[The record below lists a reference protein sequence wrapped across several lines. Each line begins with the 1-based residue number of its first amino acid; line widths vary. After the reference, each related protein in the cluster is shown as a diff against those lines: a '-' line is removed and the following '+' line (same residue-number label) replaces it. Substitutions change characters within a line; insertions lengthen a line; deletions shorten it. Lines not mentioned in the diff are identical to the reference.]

1 MNSSAEAA
9 TRTAAA
15 LAALCAALL
24 PAPVAAQQQPEDLP
38 QDPAPLGPP
47 LEGEEAPLGPPL
59 GPPLEGEE
67 EAPLGPPLPPAAEE
81 EEEEGGVNPMELDR
95 VIITDE
101 ELARLGGSATV
112 LGEAELEAVEADD
125 PHEILRRVPGVFAR
139 GEDGFGLRPNIGIRG
154 ANSERSSKVAL
165 LEDGVLFGP
174 APYSAPAAYYFPIM
188 TRMIGVE
195 ILKGP
200 AAIVYGPN
208 TVGGAINFQTRP
220 VPLGPA
226 AMVDVSGGSFLTGRL
241 HSYAGWGGEYGG
253 VLLEGVHWR
262 SDGFK
267 TIDGAPQASTGFEKN
282 ELMLKA
288 RLNSDPHRALWHV
301 GDLKVGWASELSQ
314 ETYLGLSEEDFRADP
329 YRRYLASRRAEM
341 DWDRLQLQ
349 LRYSLLFRDGHEL
362 QVTAYRHHFDRAWT
376 KLNRFHGDAAPSVAE
391 VLADPDSGARR
402 AYYDVLTG
410 ADDSLDRSTWL
421 RIGPNQRSFV
431 SQGVQARYEHVW
443 GGASW
448 SNLLEA
454 GLRLHQDQIERL
466 HTERPYAVRGGRLEL
481 AEPERAPI
489 RTADNTG
496 WAVALAGHVRDQW
509 SWQRLT
515 VAPGLRL
522 ESIWTSFEDRLGGA
536 PASSEDHQLVVIPG
550 IGANM
555 EIWQGLSALA
565 GVHRGFSPRAP
576 GGAEGVEPEISIN
589 AEAGLRYL
597 DPEAGTLLDVVG
609 FYNAYSNLS
618 GQCTFSAGCV
628 AEDLDQQFNAGEVD
642 IWGVE
647 ALFDHR
653 FDLGSALELPLRI
666 AYTYTDSSFA
676 TAFTSFN
683 PQLGE
688 VEVGDRLPYIP
699 RHQLAL
705 RLGLEAWQRLEANLA
720 ATYVGE
726 ALEQA
731 GRDGL
736 VPQTDAWVS
745 LSALVRVRV
754 WEELYVYGRGDNL
767 LGVAPLISR
776 RPYGARP
783 GAPRLLQLG
792 VRWEL

>member
-1 MNSSAEAA
+1 MSH
-9 TRTAAA
+9 RRHHR
-15 LAALCAALL
+15 AALL
-24 PAPVAAQQQPEDLP
+24 VFLLALSPGLVFGQQEPGPEEPLEEEEE
-38 QDPAPLGPP
+38 PLGPP
-47 LEGEEAPLGPPL
+47 LGPPMEGEGEPLGPPL
-59 GPPLEGEE
+59 GPPLEGEPLE
-67 EAPLGPPLPPAAEE
+67 GDPLGPPLP
-81 EEEEGGVNPMELDR
+81 EGEDGAMELDR

-101 ELARLGGSATV
+101 ELSRLGGSGTV

-208 TVGGAINFQTRP
+208 TVGGAINLETRP

-226 AMVDVSGGSFLTGRL
+226 AMIDVSGGSYLTGRL
-241 HSYAGWGGEYGG
+241 HSYGGWGGKYGG

-267 TIDGAPQASTGFEKN
+267 TIDGAPGASTGFRKN
-282 ELMLKA
+282 EVMLKA
-288 RLNSDPHRALWHV
+288 RLNSDPDGAIWHV
-301 GDLKVGWASELSQ
+301 GDLKLGYATEVSN
-314 ETYLGLSEEDFRADP
+314 ETYLGLSDEDFRDDP
-329 YRRYLASRRAEM
+329 YRRYLASRRAQM
-341 DWDRLQLQ
+341 DWDRLHLQ
-349 LRYSLLFRDGHEL
+349 LGYSMLFEAGHEL
-362 QVTAYRHHFDRAWT
+362 RVTAYRHNFDRAWT
-376 KLNRFHGDAAPSVAE
+376 KLNRFHDAGAPSVAE
-391 VLADPDSGARR
+391 VLADPTGGVRQV
-402 AYYDVLTG
+402 YYDVLTG
-410 ADDSLDRSTWL
+410 ADDSFDESTWL
-421 RIGPNQRSFV
+421 RIGTNDRSFV
-431 SQGVQARYEHVW
+431 SQGLQSRFRHVYQ
-443 GGASW
+443 GEAW
-448 SNLLEA
+448 SNRLDA
-454 GLRLHQDQIERL
+454 GLRLHHDQIERL
-466 HTERPYAVRGGRLEL
+466 HTEEPFAVRSGQL
-481 AEPERAPI
+481 ERARPGDPPI
-489 RTADNTG
+489 VTADNLG
-496 WAVALAGHVRDQW
+496 QAVALAGYVSDQL
-509 SWQRLT
+509 SWDRLT

-522 ESIWTSFEDRLGGA
+522 ESIWTSYEDELG
-536 PASSEDHQLVVIPG
+536 PMVQTSDDHQLVVIPG
-550 IGANM
+550 LGVNVRLW
-555 EIWQGLSALA
+555 EELNALA

-576 GGAEGVEPEISIN
+576 GQAEGVEPEYSIN

-597 DPEAGTLLDVVG
+597 DRATRTLLDVVG

-628 AEDLDQQFNAGEVD
+628 VEDLDRQFNAGEVD
-642 IWGVE
+642 VWGIE
-647 ALFDHR
+647 ALFDHQ
-653 FDLGSALELPLRI
+653 FVLGKTGVELPLRL

-676 TAFTSFN
+676 TSFTSFN

-705 RLGLEAWQRLEANLA
+705 RLGLEAWQRLEANVA
-720 ATYVGE
+720 ATYIGE

-731 GRDGL
+731 GREGG
-736 VPQTDAWVS
+736 VPETDAWVS

-754 WEELYVYGRGDNL
+754 WQELYVYGRGENL
-767 LGVAPLISR
+767 LGAAPLISR

-783 GAPRLLQLG
+783 GAPRLLQVG